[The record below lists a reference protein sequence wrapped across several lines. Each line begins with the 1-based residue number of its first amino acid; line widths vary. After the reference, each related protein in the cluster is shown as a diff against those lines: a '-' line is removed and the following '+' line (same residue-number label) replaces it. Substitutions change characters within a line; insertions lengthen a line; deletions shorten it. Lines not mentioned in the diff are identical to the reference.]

1 LASDCPRSELRDI
14 VQEAGQLEVPR
25 LERHLPLL
33 AGLAYTAPLLG
44 LLGTV
49 LGLLEAF
56 YLVST
61 QGGYATVAD
70 VSGAAYQSLISAA
83 AGLAVAIPALIAT
96 GYLSGR
102 VKDLLHDMER
112 AGIEMVNLI
121 KNRTLPAAEIL
132 AVDGEPADATW
143 TNGWLEP
150 VGPVGRRAVTVELVA
165 HVPLEG
171 PEHTVVLTDGMV
183 GRERFDRTDVAFRA
197 RQGGMLMA
205 CGTEREPADCATQD
219 LGFVRGSALPTRY
232 TARLRFPGRTLP
244 APFARALRVARDHVT
259 LGAGALLLAGMALA
273 TWNRARRRPVT
284 SGPPVTGSP
293 PGR

>member
-1 LASDCPRSELRDI
+1 MMQGMLELMQKGGPAMWAMFVVSVVGVAVFLERLVYLHRAQIRVGEFLRGLANLMRGDRYEEARKQCLSTPGPVALSAVLARECPRSELRDI

-83 AGLAVAIPALIAT
+83 AGLAVAIPALIGV

-132 AVDGEPADATW
+132 ALDGEPADEA
-143 TNGWLEP
+143 
-150 VGPVGRRAVTVELVA
+150 
-165 HVPLEG
+165 
-171 PEHTVVLTDGMV
+171 
-183 GRERFDRTDVAFRA
+183 
-197 RQGGMLMA
+197 
-205 CGTEREPADCATQD
+205 
-219 LGFVRGSALPTRY
+219 
-232 TARLRFPGRTLP
+232 
-244 APFARALRVARDHVT
+244 
-259 LGAGALLLAGMALA
+259 
-273 TWNRARRRPVT
+273 
-284 SGPPVTGSP
+284 
-293 PGR
+293 